1 MSKEK
6 GIWNAQANKIKEAA
20 KWIKKGTMVNVDL
33 RIDPSRTTV
42 KGRFGDREVYI
53 VYTADFGNV
62 YVTPIQLL
70 HICELAKGDFSGVM
84 TAELI

>member
-1 MSKEK
+1 MSLKKEV
-6 GIWNAQANKIKEAA
+6 WNMQSEKIKKEP
-20 KWIKKGTMVNVDL
+20 KWLKKGSMVSIDL
-33 RIDPSRTTV
+33 RIEPSRTTV
-42 KGRFGDREVYI
+42 KGRFGDRDVYI
-53 VYTADFGNV
+53 AYSTEFGNI